1 MLNPGKIIDVIKDD
15 VMGQHPGDVVD
26 GLLAAAATLMEM
38 TSDFQVEDFQER
50 AGEIWRAFNE
60 ARKGPDPAKKVC
72 PSGNPQLEQH
82 NWGLWRSFDPMIA
95 GSEIVLWFSYSSDC
109 QNLGCEV
116 RRFAKNVT
124 PHGKAVGIVR
134 RHDNGNIAEILP
146 EDGP

>member
-26 GLLAAAATLMEM
+26 GVLAAAATLMEM

-50 AGEIWRAFNE
+50 AGEIWRAFAK
-60 ARKGPDPAKKVC
+60 ARKDPESTKKVC
-72 PSGNPQLEQH
+72 PSNDPQLERH
-82 NWGLWRSFDPMIA
+82 NWGMWRSFDPMVA
-95 GSEIVLWFSYSSDC
+95 GTEVVLGFNYFSDC

-116 RRFAKNVT
+116 RRFTKSMT
-124 PHGKAVGIVR
+124 PHAKVVGIVR

-146 EDGP
+146 EGGP